1 MNTRHIIVSNKIHIF
16 RSRKQYFAFLK
27 KTDWPVRLVLLI
39 TVTFHN
45 HVVCPQS
52 NFTVAVTR
60 FKWHWIT
67 WEKPWRHSTVIH
79 AYLDV
84 LTPELHATL
93 VAVLGCYVIRRYWSY
108 TVVESQSFCQTVQT
122 EVERSI
128 NRNISGP
135 SWAYLQ
141 FAADIYASLIYAN
154 SAPKE

>member
-1 MNTRHIIVSNKIHIF
+1 M
-16 RSRKQYFAFLK
+16 
-27 KTDWPVRLVLLI
+27 
-39 TVTFHN
+39 
-45 HVVCPQS
+45 
-52 NFTVAVTR
+52 
-60 FKWHWIT
+60 
-67 WEKPWRHSTVIH
+67 IH

-108 TVVESQSFCQTVQT
+108 IAVESQSFCQTVQT